1 MKIEM
6 FEKIGEIEIV
16 ELRSAVENK
25 AIAEIENAR
34 KAEEKKKEKDRR
46 TKIVLNFITKEIN
59 RCAEKG
65 YTDIEIRLNSQEE
78 LDFALSVENEI
89 KNILTSFGYRVND
102 IHEYSQSWKKKSG
115 TYGYWMIYW
124 DRA

>member
-6 FEKIGEIEIV
+6 FEKVGEIEIV
-16 ELRSAVENK
+16 ELRSAAENK

-34 KAEEKKKEKDRR
+34 KVEEAKKEKDRR

-59 RCAEKG
+59 KSAEKG
-65 YTDIEIRLNSQEE
+65 YTDIEIRFNSQEE
-78 LDFALSVENEI
+78 LDFSLSVENEI
-89 KNILTSFGYRVND
+89 KDILTSFGYRVND
-102 IHEYSQSWKKKSG
+102 IHEYSQSCKTRSG